1 MHNDNLGVVAAGKFS
16 KNGFYYKAF
25 LHLAILR
32 HYVIRKKLMT
42 LNREKRNL
50 FPKQRLSASY

>member
-1 MHNDNLGVVAAGKFS
+1 MRNDDLGGGGSRKVS